1 MVKVALE
8 VLELAAGCAILGV
21 EQRFMTALA
30 LAVTVASF
38 LGCGGTTSC
47 WVFARFSIIN

>member
-8 VLELAAGCAILGV
+8 VLKLAARCAILGV

-30 LAVTVASF
+30 LAVPVGPF
-38 LGCGGTTSC
+38 PRVWWYDVVLGFRS
-47 WVFARFSIIN
+47 VFHN